1 MTRTEFISEMKSQI
15 ENLMTEKRENVISY
29 KKTGE
34 DRFYFKASKLDHEI
48 SALENAVRELERK
61 WRLHYNKATIR
72 TWGTRQKLQTIYDV
86 VHF

>member
-15 ENLMTEKRENVISY
+15 ANLKVEKTECIVSY

-34 DRFYFKASKLDHEI
+34 DKFYFKHSKLDHEI

-61 WRLHYNKATIR
+61 
-72 TWGTRQKLQTIYDV
+72 
-86 VHF
+86 